1 MVVVH
6 AANVHD
12 RDGAKMVFA
21 HVTGRLQRLRLIGAD
36 GGDAGQLGDWVKT
49 VGGWAR
55 AIIKRTDDGTA
66 CHVLPRRWVVARPCA
81 WLGTYRRLSKD
92 DAYLPERSEAW
103 MDAAMLHLMVR
114 RLARLQVANSC

>member
-36 GGDAGQLGDWVKT
+36 GGDAGQSGDWVKT
-49 VGGWAR
+49 V
-55 AIIKRTDDGTA
+55 DGTTFR
-66 CHVLPRRWVVARPCA
+66 VLPRRWVVARPCA